1 MMHYVVLFTV
11 CILVFI
17 FSKSMKATMWA
28 LFFFLV
34 GLVCLLVEQ
43 PMWGLLVLVSFIA
56 LVWLYIAKFYGKARE
71 KRNETRRAYIRKKYY
86 GIEELDENGNPKYD
100 YYSAMTEEE
109 KAQEALDMWKE
120 DEREIWKMMDKSER
134 KEYKKMMREIDLELE
149 ARRWNDSLG
158 RSKNYGYIGTWI
170 EEYRRRKASGQFN
183 R

>member
-1 MMHYVVLFTV
+1 MHYVVLFTV

-43 PMWGLLVLVSFIA
+43 PMWGGVVLVTFIA

-109 KAQEALDMWKE
+109 KAQAALDMWKE
-120 DEREIWKMMDKSER
+120 DERERRKLMTKEER
-134 KEYKKMMREIDLELE
+134 KEEERMERQIEAEIYYNSLSWSE
-149 ARRWNDSLG
+149 RRHL
-158 RSKNYGYIGTWI
+158 
-170 EEYRRRKASGQFN
+170 N

>member
-1 MMHYVVLFTV
+1 MIHYVVLFTV

-34 GLVCLLVEQ
+34 GMVCLLVEQ
-43 PMWGLLVLVSFIA
+43 PMWGLLVLVTLIA

-100 YYSAMTEEE
+100 YDSVLTEEE
-109 KAQEALDMWKE
+109 KRQNLQADINEWNRLNKGF
-120 DEREIWKMMDKSER
+120 I
-134 KEYKKMMREIDLELE
+134 KKMERATSKEIDHPK
-149 ARRWNDSLG
+149 R
-158 RSKNYGYIGTWI
+158 YGAGPS
-170 EEYRRRKASGQFN
+170 ESDYR
-183 R
+183 

>member
-43 PMWGLLVLVSFIA
+43 PMWGLLVLVTFIA

-100 YYSAMTEEE
+100 YDSVLSEEE
-109 KAQEALDMWKE
+109 KRQNLQAAIKTWNRQNKGFINKMN
-120 DEREIWKMMDKSER
+120 RETSK
-134 KEYKKMMREIDLELE
+134 EIDHP
-149 ARRWNDSLG
+149 
-158 RSKNYGYIGTWI
+158 KPYGAGPS
-170 EEYRRRKASGQFN
+170 ESDYR
-183 R
+183 